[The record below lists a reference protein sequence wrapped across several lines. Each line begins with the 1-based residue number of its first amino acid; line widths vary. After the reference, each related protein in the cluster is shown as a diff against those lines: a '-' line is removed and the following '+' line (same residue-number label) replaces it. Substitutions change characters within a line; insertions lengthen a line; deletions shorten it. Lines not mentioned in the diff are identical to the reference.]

1 MFNHVSVEVF
11 LAVKVKILDFWV
23 VTVHS
28 LMVTSVFV
36 FVFVSTLKMEEAGS
50 YEKYGTTHKTI

>member
-28 LMVTSVFV
+28 LMVTYFSFC
-36 FVFVSTLKMEEAGS
+36 FCFHPEDGGS
-50 YEKYGTTHKTI
+50 RFL